1 MEKEQQISQP
11 VPDFGALLESVRE
24 NGRLMREAA
33 ERDSQKWNERFAQW
47 KQERLEREKKWEQE
61 RIEREKKWKKERIER
76 EKKWKKERIEREK
89 KWKKE
94 RIEHEKKCERERL
107 RREEEREKERKEAQR
122 IMRKSDDNINKMI
135 NMFTTQWGKLVE
147 ALCAP
152 AALKLFKKSGIGID
166 RIYQECARAKDPE
179 DGHDVMEIDVLYENC
194 QVMVAAEVK
203 TTCSKSDVDEFIDK
217 MKRFKEN
224 FPTFAD
230 KIVYGALAAIKY
242 NQGAAEYARKKGLFV
257 LTFSGED
264 TFTMKEPAVR
274 TMF

>member
-1 MEKEQQISQP
+1 MEAGQQISQS

-33 ERDSQKWNERFAQW
+33 ERDKQKWEMHYAEW
-47 KQERLEREKKWEQE
+47 KQERLERARKWEQERLKLEQERLKLEQERLEHQRKCEQE
-61 RIEREKKWKKERIER
+61 RIEREKKWEQ
-76 EKKWKKERIEREK
+76 
-89 KWKKE
+89 
-94 RIEHEKKCERERL
+94 ERL
-107 RREEEREKERKEAQR
+107 KREEERKESQR
-122 IMRKSDDNINKMI
+122 IMHKSDDNINKMI

-152 AALKLFKKSGIGID
+152 AALKLFKNSGIGID
-166 RIYQECARAKDPE
+166 RIYQECARATRPE
-179 DGHDVMEIDVLYENC
+179 DGQDLMEIDVLYENC

-203 TTCSKSDVDEFIDK
+203 TTCNKSDVDEFIDK

-224 FPTFAD
+224 FPTFAG
-230 KIVYGALAAIKY
+230 KTVYGALAAIKY
-242 NQGAAEYARKKGLFV
+242 NQGTAEYARKKGLFV

-264 TFTMKEPAVR
+264 TFTMQEPAVR

>member
-1 MEKEQQISQP
+1 MEAGQQISQS

-33 ERDSQKWNERFAQW
+33 ERDKQKWEKHYAEW
-47 KQERLEREKKWEQE
+47 KQERLERERKWEQERLKLEQERLKLEQERLEHQRKCEQE
-61 RIEREKKWKKERIER
+61 RIEREKKWEQ
-76 EKKWKKERIEREK
+76 
-89 KWKKE
+89 
-94 RIEHEKKCERERL
+94 ERL
-107 RREEEREKERKEAQR
+107 KREEEREKERKESQR
-122 IMRKSDDNINKMI
+122 IMHKSDDNINKMI

-152 AALKLFKKSGIGID
+152 AALKLFKNSGIGID
-166 RIYQECARAKDPE
+166 RIYQECARATRPE
-179 DGHDVMEIDVLYENC
+179 DGQDLMEIDVLYENC

-203 TTCSKSDVDEFIDK
+203 TTCNKSDVDEFIDK

-224 FPTFAD
+224 FPTFAG
-230 KIVYGALAAIKY
+230 KTVYGALAAIKY
-242 NQGAAEYARKKGLFV
+242 SQGAAEYARKKGLFV

-264 TFTMKEPAVR
+264 TFTMQEPAVR